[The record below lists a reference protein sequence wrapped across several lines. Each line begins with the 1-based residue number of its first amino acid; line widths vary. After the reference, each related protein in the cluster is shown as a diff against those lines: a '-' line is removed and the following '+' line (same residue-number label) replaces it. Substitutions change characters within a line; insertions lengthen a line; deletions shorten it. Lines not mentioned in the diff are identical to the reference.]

1 MQHIDHLAPAASRL
15 LAELMPV
22 SVVVAGPEAQTFASA
37 LELAGAAAVT
47 LERAAA
53 SDLFDLAVLLAE
65 VGSLDRPQTRQ
76 TIAALSALSER
87 LLFVPAGSSGD
98 TQAEAEGPALAAL
111 TAWFE
116 PLAELG
122 YQPVVD
128 FDAQFVA
135 RGAFLVDRA
144 ATAAE
149 GDLAQFADRVAGGA
163 ASEPAAPPRA
173 TANGEEE
180 QRRAAEASA
189 QAAEIASLR
198 RQLASHE
205 SAEASLRHAL
215 AAAEAQNAGWDGL
228 RTWVG
233 RHVLSEAKG
242 LAALRAARAAL
253 GVARRRR
260 LFGGSRPTR
269 EERSL
274 LQEAA
279 LLRACALFD
288 PAWYIASSPELARSG
303 ADPLLHFL
311 LVGGPAGRDP
321 GPWFESAA
329 YVQANPRAA
338 EERIPLLHAI
348 RMGAATPP
356 PAIELGES

>member
-1 MQHIDHLAPAASRL
+1 MQHVDHLAPAASRL

-22 SVVVAGPEAQTFASA
+22 SVVVAGPDAQAFASA

-53 SDLFDLAVLLAE
+53 SDLFDLAVLLADVE
-65 VGSLDRPQTRQ
+65 SLDGPHTRQ
-76 TIAALSALSER
+76 MIQALSALSER
-87 LLFVPAGSSGD
+87 LLFVPADSGND
-98 TQAEAEGPALAAL
+98 AAGEGPALSAL

-149 GDLAQFADRVAGGA
+149 GDLAQFADRVSGGA
-163 ASEPAAPPRA
+163 ASEPAAPPRPA
-173 TANGEEE
+173 ADPAESE
-180 QRRAAEASA
+180 RREAEASA
-189 QAAEIASLR
+189 NAAEIAGLR

-205 SAEASLRHAL
+205 AAEASLRHAL

-228 RTWVG
+228 RTWVA

-242 LAALRAARAAL
+242 LAALRAACAEL
-253 GVARRRR
+253 GVPARRR
-260 LFGGSRPTR
+260 LFSRKRATK
-269 EERSL
+269 EERGL

-321 GPWFESAA
+321 GPWFETAA
-329 YVQANPRAA
+329 YVQANPKAA

-348 RMGAATPP
+348 RMGVATPP
-356 PAIELGES
+356 PAAELGEG